1 MFKFVL
7 QLFIIALFW
16 FINAKSKRTFLSPSS
31 FLIGIYMVSAA
42 FGIATLYVVDYT
54 EPYYS
59 RYWLPMLVFDLFII
73 LFLYPF
79 KYFNETRISFIK
91 LPRIDILDTISA
103 IIIVLSFYAIF
114 FYFSTISAIFSM
126 DSLKEARE
134 MRYDEGEFF
143 ETGIMNTIASVSSS
157 LYVFAIMFFFIYSV
171 IGGHLKRRILLLI
184 ASSSEPIHVL
194 AFVGRDGIVFW
205 LFSFVFLYLFFKPF
219 LAETVLKSIR
229 KLFIVVSIIAMIPFA
244 LISISRF
251 GEGDNYL
258 YSETIRYIGESFING
273 PLYFGLNPPP
283 TNIGRQF
290 PLFYELIGSKLPDK
304 PDLIQIGDWASFHFS
319 TFVVSLYQSLDLE
332 GLIILCFFMAV
343 FFYLFIGKIKTRL
356 FAHTLILY
364 MLYFQILSQGV
375 FYFRQCTRGGN
386 LFILLCLIF
395 SLLLCVIEHDEKA
408 VVLINN
414 KKV

>member
-54 EPYYS
+54 EPYDS
-59 RYWLPMLVFDLFII
+59 RYWVPMLVFDLFII
-73 LFLYPF
+73 SFLYPF
-79 KYFNETRISFIK
+79 KYFNEISISSIK
-91 LPRIDILDTISA
+91 LPRKDILDLISA
-103 IIIVLSFYAIF
+103 IIILLSFYAIF
-114 FYFSTISAIFSM
+114 FYVSAISTIFSM

-134 MRYDEGEFF
+134 MQHDEGEFF

-157 LYVFAIMFFFIYSV
+157 LYVFAILFFFIYSV

-219 LAETVLKSIR
+219 LLETVLKSIR

-304 PDLIQIGDWASFHFS
+304 PDLIQIGDWVSFHFS

-343 FFYLFIGKIKTRL
+343 FFLFVYR
-356 FAHTLILY
+356 
-364 MLYFQILSQGV
+364 
-375 FYFRQCTRGGN
+375 
-386 LFILLCLIF
+386 
-395 SLLLCVIEHDEKA
+395 
-408 VVLINN
+408 
-414 KKV
+414 

>member
-1 MFKFVL
+1 
-7 QLFIIALFW
+7 
-16 FINAKSKRTFLSPSS
+16 
-31 FLIGIYMVSAA
+31 
-42 FGIATLYVVDYT
+42 
-54 EPYYS
+54 
-59 RYWLPMLVFDLFII
+59 
-73 LFLYPF
+73 
-79 KYFNETRISFIK
+79 
-91 LPRIDILDTISA
+91 
-103 IIIVLSFYAIF
+103 
-114 FYFSTISAIFSM
+114 M

-375 FYFRQCTRGGN
+375 FYFRQYTRGGN

-395 SLLLCVIEHDEKA
+395 SLLLYVIEHDEKA
-408 VVLINN
+408 VVLIKN
-414 KKV
+414 KKESE